1 MVCHPEVL
9 GRVMRPIDAVAHVGS
24 SGQRLEPVQKPGRY
38 VKMTEIP
45 VIEEKSLLPTEGRR
59 TSSDVDEYVVHRT
72 VGAADQFGLT
82 TSRTAVHT
90 PNYSLRRPGLR
101 VLDERGGGPWDAEVS
116 IEDACIEGPGE
127 QATIVPE
134 RLGHQYHD
142 VGKIS
147 PFNIHMEMVS

>member
-24 SGQRLEPVQKPGRY
+24 SGQRLEPVQKAGRY
-38 VKMTEIP
+38 VKMTEFA
-45 VIEEKSLLPTEGRR
+45 VIEEKSLLPTEGWR
-59 TSSDVDEYVVHRT
+59 TSSDVDEHVVHRA
-72 VGAADQFGLT
+72 VGAPDQFGLT
-82 TSRTAVHT
+82 ASRTAVHT
-90 PNYSLRRPGLR
+90 PNHSLRRPGLR
-101 VLDERGGGPWDAEVS
+101 VLDERGGSPRDAEVS
-116 IEDACIEGPGE
+116 IEDVCIEGPGE